1 VEALKKYPPRYTAKP
16 YRWEE
21 EAVERYMRV
30 CPGCI
35 RPLRW
40 LHYPKLLRM
49 DPPQPS
55 NDLDEIVWVTE
66 LQAYLVARYME
77 IAMPQCPMHGPVDWW
92 LIRDTKEAL
101 LVGVASD
108 HPTFWPAK
116 PVVDDAGRPVLDR
129 KGVQKMEHPEGGK
142 LFRSPIRSTRLLL
155 PRLLRSRSCRYA
167 GRWKM
172 KERNKEKPVVVGS
185 GRQMRLWG

>member
-1 VEALKKYPPRYTAKP
+1 VKRYPVRFTTKP

-21 EAVERYMRV
+21 EAAERFVRV
-30 CPGCI
+30 CPGCL

-49 DPPQPS
+49 DPPKQT
-55 NDLDEIVWVTE
+55 NDLDEITWVPE
-66 LQAYLVARYME
+66 LHAYLVARYMD
-77 IAMPQCPMHGPVDWW
+77 ISMPQCSMHGPVDWW
-92 LIRDTKEAL
+92 LIRDTERKL

-116 PVVDDAGRPVLDR
+116 PVFDEKGMPVLDR
-129 KGVQKMEHPEGGK
+129 KGVQKTEHPEGGK
-142 LFRSPIRSTRLLL
+142 LFRSPLHTTRLLI

-167 GRWKM
+167 GRWRI
-172 KERNKEKPVVVGS
+172 EDSRNKSKAKAVDPR
-185 GRQMRLWG
+185 RQLRLF